1 MAQALAP
8 VVLAHM
14 TSALVSNSPVDRLPL
29 LRNGLLV
36 LLLSLC
42 ALLLLTILAIQIKQH
57 IFRHRV
63 ERLLSEIQ
71 ALELRKTPWQE
82 AQTQFQQWNANR
94 RYDDPCDAHKCSF
107 EIVLNDFVLGDVYG
121 NNAFVVLD
129 NYIRWRLKLSYDVGP
144 FEHLHLFLLGASMH
158 VGARPARV
166 VARIRMRDGIVWGKA
181 IAMYIETYRG
191 SSQYELAA
199 EVYSVPRF
207 DRYGGGWIDPQLL
220 LHSNYDINR
229 PSGCDGCVSGWVK
242 FTPYAALVDVHRLMQ
257 LNLSCLTRWH
267 PCLTQSDIMPAAW
280 AQHLAEDSPTGGIF
294 NGDGSERPLECSS
307 LVMEILG
314 RDSANIATGEI
325 MEYQEKTT
333 AQGYSE
339 ETAKVRV
346 LERLKG
352 AVDWKVG
359 ETREIFVEMGTGV
372 AHPKIGSQLIFFGG
386 SGRANEEL
394 QINPVDA
401 CPSGISLN
409 DINLNLVRR
418 GIEQD
423 YTATD

>member
-1 MAQALAP
+1 
-8 VVLAHM
+8 
-14 TSALVSNSPVDRLPL
+14 
-29 LRNGLLV
+29 
-36 LLLSLC
+36 
-42 ALLLLTILAIQIKQH
+42 
-57 IFRHRV
+57 
-63 ERLLSEIQ
+63 
-71 ALELRKTPWQE
+71 
-82 AQTQFQQWNANR
+82 
-94 RYDDPCDAHKCSF
+94 
-107 EIVLNDFVLGDVYG
+107 
-121 NNAFVVLD
+121 
-129 NYIRWRLKLSYDVGP
+129 
-144 FEHLHLFLLGASMH
+144 
-158 VGARPARV
+158 
-166 VARIRMRDGIVWGKA
+166 
-181 IAMYIETYRG
+181 
-191 SSQYELAA
+191 
-199 EVYSVPRF
+199 
-207 DRYGGGWIDPQLL
+207 
-220 LHSNYDINR
+220 
-229 PSGCDGCVSGWVK
+229 
-242 FTPYAALVDVHRLMQ
+242 
-257 LNLSCLTRWH
+257 
-267 PCLTQSDIMPAAW
+267 
-280 AQHLAEDSPTGGIF
+280 
-294 NGDGSERPLECSS
+294 
-307 LVMEILG
+307 MEILG